1 MKRKSAVVAAITPEA
16 ILKRKIRAHLR
27 KLGFHKGPGGALVPP
42 STSKESVRAL
52 HYEQRRAGLKQQRAF
67 VQRMLPKL
75 ENYFAEGSEVDPTR
89 VEPVLELIKAHT
101 WQSDLFRLASLSWSV
116 PVSAGYGR
124 RLRYLVWDNSN
135 NKLIGII
142 ALGDPV
148 FNLKARDDLVGWSAR
163 DREKRLVNVLDAY
176 VLGAVPPY
184 NMLLGGKLVSCLVR
198 SREVRDDFAR
208 KYGTAR
214 GVISRK
220 KKGAQLAI
228 VTTSSSLGR
237 SSVYNRLKLDKETY
251 MRSIGF
257 TQGWG
262 HFHVPDALFAELR
275 AYLRKRKHKYVDGH
289 QFGDGPNWRLRT
301 IRAAFDALGF
311 KADLLRH
318 GIGRE
323 IFVCDVAR
331 NAQKILRGEAVKANY
346 RGLKAASEIG
356 ELARARWVIPRA
368 ERRLDYKSWRREQ
381 FCSLVLM
388 TTRARDESLSSQP
401 ATLQTAGV
409 TEASA

>member
-1 MKRKSAVVAAITPEA
+1 MKKKSAVVAAFTPEA

-27 KLGFHKGPGGALVPP
+27 KLGFNKGPGGMLIPP
-42 STSKESVRAL
+42 STSKDSVRAL
-52 HYEQRRAGLKQQRAF
+52 HYEQRRAGLKKHREF
-67 VQRMLPKL
+67 VQRVLPEL
-75 ENYFAEGSEVDPTR
+75 QHYFAEGAEVNPSTVD
-89 VEPVLELIKAHT
+89 PVLELIKADT
-101 WQSDLFRLASLSWSV
+101 WQSDLFRLATLSWSV

-124 RLRYLVWDNSN
+124 RLRYLVWDKTNG
-135 NKLIGII
+135 KLIGII

-148 FNLKARDDLVGWSAR
+148 FNLKARDDLIGWNIR

-184 NMLLGGKLVSCLVR
+184 NMLLGGKLISCLVR

-208 KYGTAR
+208 KYGGTR

-220 KKGAQLAI
+220 KKSAQLAI

-237 SSVYNRLKLDKETY
+237 SSVYNRLKLGQEVY

-262 HFHVPDALFAELR
+262 HFHVPDTLFAELR
-275 AYLRKRKHKYVDGH
+275 AYLRNRKHRYVDGH
-289 QFGDGPNWRLRT
+289 GFGEGPNWRLRT

-323 IFVCDVAR
+323 IFISEIAR
-331 NAQKILRGEAVKANY
+331 NARKILRGEAIKANY
-346 RGLKAASEIG
+346 RGLKTVSEIG
-356 ELARARWVIPRA
+356 ESARARWIVARA
-368 ERRLDYKSWRREQ
+368 ERRPDYKSWNREQ
-381 FCSLVLM
+381 FRNLVLA
-388 TTRARDESLSSQP
+388 TRPQHGTQSAQSP
-401 ATLQTAGV
+401 ALRMRGATNAN
-409 TEASA
+409 S

>member
-1 MKRKSAVVAAITPEA
+1 MKRKSSIVAAFTPEA
-16 ILKRKIRAHLR
+16 IIKRKIRAHLR
-27 KLGFHKGPGGALVPP
+27 KLGFHKGPSGTLVPP

-52 HYEQRRAGLKQQRAF
+52 HYEQRRAGLKEQRAF
-67 VQRMLPKL
+67 VQRVLPEL
-75 ENYFAEGSEVDPTR
+75 QHFFAEGNEVDPSS

-124 RLRYLVWDNSN
+124 RLRYLVWDKTND
-135 NKLIGII
+135 KLIGII

-148 FNLKARDDLVGWSAR
+148 FNLKARDDLIGWSAK
-163 DREKRLVNVLDAY
+163 DREKRLVNILDAY

-198 SREVRDDFAR
+198 SREVRDDFAHR
-208 KYGTAR
+208 YGKTR

-220 KKGAQLAI
+220 KKGAQLSI

-237 SSVYNRLKLDKETY
+237 SSVYNRLKLDEETY

-262 HFHVPDALFAELR
+262 HFHVPDTLFAELR
-275 AYLRKRKHKYVDGH
+275 AHLRKRKHKYVDGH
-289 QFGDGPNWRLRT
+289 RFGEGPNWRLRT
-301 IRAAFDALGF
+301 IRVAFNALGF
-311 KADLLRH
+311 KANLLRH

-323 IFVCDVAR
+323 IFICEIAR
-331 NAQKILRGEAVKANY
+331 NARKILRGEAVKANY
-346 RGLKAASEIG
+346 RGLKTVSEIG
-356 ELARARWVIPRA
+356 KLARARWIMPRA
-368 ERRLDYKSWRREQ
+368 ERRPDYKSWKREQ
-381 FCSLVLM
+381 FRSLVLA
-388 TTRARDESLSSQP
+388 TRARDNSSSSLP
-401 ATLQTAGV
+401 AAFQTGGV
-409 TEASA
+409 TEASG

>member
-1 MKRKSAVVAAITPEA
+1 MKRKSAVVAAFTPEA

-27 KLGFHKGPGGALVPP
+27 KLGFHKGPGGTLVPP
-42 STSKESVRAL
+42 SKSKESVRAL
-52 HYEQRRAGLKQQRAF
+52 HYEQRRAGLKKQRAF
-67 VQRMLPKL
+67 VQCVLPEL
-75 ENYFAEGSEVDPTR
+75 QHYFAEGSEVDVSR
-89 VEPVLELIKAHT
+89 VEPVLELIKANT

-124 RLRYLVWDNSN
+124 RLRYLVWDKSN

-148 FNLKARDDLVGWSAR
+148 FNLKARDDLVGWSAS
-163 DREKRLVNVLDAY
+163 DREKRLVNILDAY

-208 KYGTAR
+208 KYGKTR

-237 SSVYNRLKLDKETY
+237 SSVYNRLKLEKETY

-262 HFHVPDALFAELR
+262 HFHVPDTLFTELR

-289 QFGDGPNWRLRT
+289 KFGEGPNWRLRT

-323 IFVCDVAR
+323 IFICEVAL
-331 NAQKILRGEAVKANY
+331 NARKILRGAAVKANY
-346 RGLKAASEIG
+346 RGLKTVSEIG
-356 ELARARWVIPRA
+356 ELARARWIIPRA
-368 ERRLDYKSWRREQ
+368 ERRPDYKIWKREQ
-381 FCSLVLM
+381 FRSLVLA
-388 TTRARDESLSSQP
+388 TTRVRDEAPSSQP
-401 ATLQTAGV
+401 AALTTRGT
-409 TEASA
+409 TEMSA

>member
-1 MKRKSAVVAAITPEA
+1 VKRKSAVVAAFTPEA

-27 KLGFHKGPGGALVPP
+27 KLGFDKGPGGTLVPP

-52 HYEQRRAGLKQQRAF
+52 HYEQRRAGLKQQRKF
-67 VQRMLPKL
+67 VERVLPEL
-75 ENYFAEGSEVDPTR
+75 QHHFAEGGEVDPSR
-89 VEPVLELIKAHT
+89 VEPVLELIKAET

-124 RLRYLVWDNSN
+124 RLRYLVWDKSN
-135 NKLIGII
+135 GKLIGII

-148 FNLKARDDLVGWSAR
+148 FNLKARDELVGWSTK

-184 NMLLGGKLVSCLVR
+184 NMLLGGKLISCLVR
-198 SREVRDDFAR
+198 SCEVRDDFAR
-208 KYGTAR
+208 KYAGTR

-237 SSVYNRLKLDKETY
+237 SSVYNRLKLGQETY

-262 HFHVPDALFAELR
+262 HFHIPDTLFAELR
-275 AYLRKRKHKYVDGH
+275 AFLRKRKHKYVDGH
-289 QFGDGPNWRLRT
+289 QFGKGPNWRLRT

-323 IFVCDVAR
+323 VFVCEVAR
-331 NAQKILRGEAVKANY
+331 NACKILRGEAVKANY
-346 RGLKAASEIG
+346 RGLKTVSEIG
-356 ELARARWVIPRA
+356 EFARARWIMPRA
-368 ERRLDYKSWRREQ
+368 ERRPDYKSWERGQIR
-381 FCSLVLM
+381 SLVLA
-388 TTRARDESLSSQP
+388 TRVREEAQSSQSTAFQTRG
-401 ATLQTAGV
+401 ATK
-409 TEASA
+409 ASA

>member
-1 MKRKSAVVAAITPEA
+1 MKRKSAVVAAFTPEA

-27 KLGFHKGPGGALVPP
+27 KLGFHKGPGGTLVPP
-42 STSKESVRAL
+42 SNSKESVRAL
-52 HYEQRRAGLKQQRAF
+52 HYEQRRAGLKKQRAF
-67 VQRMLPKL
+67 AECALPKL
-75 ENYFAEGSEVDPTR
+75 QHYFAEGNEVDVSR
-89 VEPVLELIKAHT
+89 VEPVLELIKANT

-124 RLRYLVWDNSN
+124 RLRYLVWDKSN

-148 FNLKARDDLVGWSAR
+148 FNLKARDDLVGWSAS
-163 DREKRLVNVLDAY
+163 DREKRLVNILDAY

-208 KYGTAR
+208 KYGKTR

-237 SSVYNRLKLDKETY
+237 SSVYNRLKLEKETY

-262 HFHVPDALFAELR
+262 HFHVPDTLFAELR
-275 AYLRKRKHKYVDGH
+275 TYLRKRKHKYVDGH
-289 QFGDGPNWRLRT
+289 KFGEGPNWRLRT

-323 IFVCDVAR
+323 IFVCEVAR
-331 NAQKILRGEAVKANY
+331 NARKILRGEAVKANY
-346 RGLKAASEIG
+346 VGLKSVAEIG
-356 ELARARWVIPRA
+356 ELARARWIIPRA
-368 ERRLDYKSWRREQ
+368 ERRPDYKIWKREQ
-381 FCSLVLM
+381 FRSLVLA
-388 TTRARDESLSSQP
+388 TTRVHERSAVLAASNTPR
-401 ATLQTAGV
+401 
-409 TEASA
+409 EALWK